1 MRISNFFAL
10 AAFLYRD
17 VCDAK
22 LWPDFTRKDLFAAAD
37 DFAKRQ
43 RRYGGV

>member
-1 MRISNFFAL
+1 VTS
-10 AAFLYRD
+10 
-17 VCDAK
+17 K
-22 LWPDFTRKDLFAAAD
+22 LWPDFTRKDLFAAVD